1 MTSLGKTTT
10 DLQIK
15 KFIEQH
21 NFSDAAKRLIKIQ
34 KDTWET
40 LSSNY
45 SSLQRIK
52 TKIIRYDGFSFVI
65 QFNPGR
71 YVSSSAMVD
80 EKSINNRKCF
90 LCLENLPEDQEGLI
104 IKDYILLANPYP
116 IFPEHFTISN
126 LKHRNQRIKDSFG
139 DLLFF
144 SRILSKYYTIF
155 YNGPHCGASA
165 PDHLHF
171 QAGSKN
177 VMPLDSE
184 FVHLKDNF
192 GEILSE
198 IDNCNVHAI
207 NDQLRKIIS
216 IEGDDESIIRNVFG
230 LFYNEYSSGSTAV
243 EPLMNIICS
252 YNEDTGWRV
261 NIILRARHRPKEY
274 FLEGEERIIFSP
286 AACDYGGLCITP
298 MEKDFNRFDGT
309 LLHNI
314 FAETSINDIK
324 FRVLVE
330 GLKAKL

>member
-1 MTSLGKTTT
+1 MTNPGKTT
-10 DLQIK
+10 DFQIK
-15 KFIEQH
+15 EFIAQN
-21 NFSDAAKRLIKIQ
+21 NFSYAAKRLIKLQ
-34 KDTWET
+34 KNNWKI

-45 SSLQRIK
+45 NSLKHIK
-52 TKIIRYDGFSFVI
+52 TKLIQFDRFSLII

-71 YVSSSAMVD
+71 YISSSATVD
-80 EKSINNRKCF
+80 EKSIINRECF
-90 LCLENLPEDQEGLI
+90 LCLENLPEVQDGII

-126 LKHRNQRIKDSFG
+126 LKHRNQNIKDSFG

-144 SRILSKYYTIF
+144 SRILSEYYTIF
-155 YNGPHCGASA
+155 YNGPRCGASA

-184 FVHLKDNF
+184 FVHLKNKY

-198 IDNCNVHAI
+198 TNSCNVLAI

-216 IEGDDESIIRNVFG
+216 IEGDDDNIIRNIFD
-230 LFYNEYSSGSTAV
+230 LFYNEYSLGSDAV

-252 YNEDTGWRV
+252 YNKDTGWRI
-261 NIILRARHRPKEY
+261 NIMLRARHRPIEY
-274 FLEGEERIIFSP
+274 YLDGEERILFSP

-298 MEKDFNRFDGT
+298 MEKDFNRFDGH
-309 LLHNI
+309 LLNKI
-314 FAETSINDIK
+314 FAETSIDEIK
-324 FRVLVE
+324 FRILKE
-330 GLKAKL
+330 QLKAKL

>member
-1 MTSLGKTTT
+1 MTNPGKTIA

-15 KFIEQH
+15 EFIEQN
-21 NFSDAAKRLIKIQ
+21 NFSEAAKRLIKIQ
-34 KDTWET
+34 KDTWEI

-45 SSLQRIK
+45 NSFQDIK
-52 TKIIRYDGFSFVI
+52 SKIIQFDGFSFMI

-71 YVSSSAMVD
+71 YVSSSAIVD
-80 EKSINNRKCF
+80 KKSIINRKCF
-90 LCLENLPEDQEGLI
+90 LCLKNLPKEQEGII

-126 LKHRNQRIKDSFG
+126 LRHRNQSIKDSFG

-144 SRILSKYYTIF
+144 SRILSKHYTIF
-155 YNGPHCGASA
+155 YNGPQCGASA

-184 FVHLKDNF
+184 FVHLKNKY
-192 GEILSE
+192 GEILSK
-198 IDNCNVHAI
+198 INNCNVLAI

-216 IEGDDESIIRNVFG
+216 IEGYDESIIRNIFD
-230 LFYNEYSSGSTAV
+230 LFYNEYSSGPDAV
-243 EPLMNIICS
+243 EPLMNIICL
-252 YNEDTGWRV
+252 YNEDNGWRI
-261 NIILRARHRPKEY
+261 NIMLRAKHRPKEY
-274 FLEGEERIIFSP
+274 YLEGEERVMLSP

-298 MEKDFNRFDGT
+298 LEKDFNRFDGT
-309 LLHNI
+309 LLNKI
-314 FAETSINDIK
+314 FAETSLSEIK
-324 FRVLVE
+324 FRILKE